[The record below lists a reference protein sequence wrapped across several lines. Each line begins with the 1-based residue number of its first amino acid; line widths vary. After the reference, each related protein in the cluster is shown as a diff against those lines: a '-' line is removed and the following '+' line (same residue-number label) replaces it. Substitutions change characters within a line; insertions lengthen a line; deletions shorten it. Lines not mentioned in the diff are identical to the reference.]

1 MDHSSS
7 NEIID
12 RVRKALGRTARLDSA
27 PVPPPI
33 DEPITRLVHM
43 DVGLGELFA
52 KRAAEMK
59 METEFCVIDD
69 LVARLVDYAKS
80 KSLKRIMLSDTPMFE
95 KLKLGDALRAAGFD
109 ARRWS
114 EISLDESYDFDCAI
128 TDTTYAVAETG
139 GLVVKTNAQHGRA
152 LTLVPMYHVAVV
164 EPKNFLPDMV
174 DLFDK
179 LAREGAGPYV
189 VMIAGPSKTADIE
202 MNVVTGVHG
211 PNVVKTFILQ

>member
-1 MDHSSS
+1 MQDTVL
-7 NEIID
+7 D
-12 RVRKALGRTARLDSA
+12 RVRRALGHTGSIESA

-43 DVGLGELFA
+43 DVGLPELFA

-59 METEFCVIDD
+59 METEFCIIDELVQK
-69 LVARLVDYAKS
+69 LVAYVQS
-80 KSLKRIMLSDTPMFE
+80 KQIRRIMLSNTEMFE
-95 KLKLGDALRAAGFD
+95 QLKLVDALRRAGFD

-114 EISLDESYDFDCAI
+114 EISLDESYDFDCAV
-128 TDTTYAVAETG
+128 TDATYAVAEVG
-139 GLVVKTNAQHGRA
+139 GLIIKTSAANGRA
-152 LTLVPMYHVAVV
+152 LTLVPMYHVAVL

-179 LAREGAGPYV
+179 LGREGAGQYV
-189 VMIAGPSKTADIE
+189 VMITGPSKTADIE

-211 PNVVKTFILQ
+211 PNVVKAFILH